1 MSGILYWGS
10 MWDVF
15 TSQMFDMYALC
26 PRGLKQ
32 HLWHPSKKCLA
43 VYFLFDVSI
52 QEQHKHL
59 TYIKIKCLLS
69 PSITTT
75 TNIITSHHHHH
86 NVTMIIT
93 TATTISSIILFSI
106 FMKTWSICWVSLE
119 SPEIPFL
126 GKLTLFKFNFSPL
139 ARFNN
144 STEGKENIILSKNCI
159 RKVSLMHQNIFS
171 FVRSKHVLHFMFGL
185 VNSASISP

>member
-1 MSGILYWGS
+1 MSAVGLNFTMNSIPKVRFLGHPVYWGS

-15 TSQMFDMYALC
+15 TSHMLDMYALC

-69 PSITTT
+69 PSSPPPPTSLLV
-75 TNIITSHHHHH
+75 IITIIMSPWSSPPPPPFPASFCSPFSWKLGLFAEFHSSHPRFH
-86 NVTMIIT
+86 
-93 TATTISSIILFSI
+93 FSES
-106 FMKTWSICWVSLE
+106 WRSL
-119 SPEIPFL
+119 
-126 GKLTLFKFNFSPL
+126 
-139 ARFNN
+139 N
-144 STEGKENIILSKNCI
+144 STFLHSQDLTTVLKE
-159 RKVSLMHQNIFS
+159 R
-171 FVRSKHVLHFMFGL
+171 RT
-185 VNSASISP
+185 